1 MTLQAKLTVGSVLL
15 ATLMVSFLSAMDLS
29 NVMQLEFQGAF
40 DRADLV
46 KGMAVDAVIDTLG
59 RNREVNWQVA
69 LRDTALTQ
77 KLIKLLIA
85 SRGILSI
92 DVVAAE
98 NNQVIASPLENRL
111 GSIANPPYPEFGPL
125 VKQGSWEEKVKVL
138 FSDEPH
144 SYMLQEPLGSASGVR
159 ILYVRVILSPALL
172 KPPVMESL
180 LGHAKVAGISVV
192 GAALLTFLLS
202 MVAFRKL
209 GRIGEMLDLATRG
222 EYQAEVLPPAKTA
235 TDELS
240 VMASKVSLLGQRLR
254 GAQYEVSDLRGN
266 IDHLLQDLQDGV
278 FVFNRE
284 LRLVFA
290 SGSVEKFLGRDRSEL
305 PGQPLSEVF
314 SPSTILGLLIE
325 QSWEAGRSLRNRR
338 VPVTV
343 GAEGAAGTAAVVLV
357 SVDLL
362 ESVPGGPAGG
372 SRILVRLQRPRSA
385 AQDQSRNFSP
395 LTGWRRSAGFRAGSR
410 TR

>member
-1 MTLQAKLTVGSVLL
+1 
-15 ATLMVSFLSAMDLS
+15 
-29 NVMQLEFQGAF
+29 
-40 DRADLV
+40 
-46 KGMAVDAVIDTLG
+46 
-59 RNREVNWQVA
+59 
-69 LRDTALTQ
+69 
-77 KLIKLLIA
+77 
-85 SRGILSI
+85 
-92 DVVAAE
+92 
-98 NNQVIASPLENRL
+98 
-111 GSIANPPYPEFGPL
+111 
-125 VKQGSWEEKVKVL
+125 
-138 FSDEPH
+138 
-144 SYMLQEPLGSASGVR
+144 
-159 ILYVRVILSPALL
+159 
-172 KPPVMESL
+172 
-180 LGHAKVAGISVV
+180 
-192 GAALLTFLLS
+192 
-202 MVAFRKL
+202 
-209 GRIGEMLDLATRG
+209 MLDLATRG

-362 ESVPGGPAGG
+362 ESVPGGPARQRDPGAA
-372 SRILVRLQRPRSA
+372 QRPRSA
-385 AQDQSRNFSP
+385 AQDQSRT
-395 LTGWRRSAGFRAGSR
+395 LTADRLAAISRISSGSR